1 MSVIL
6 EHGNEPTNAMV
17 KSALK
22 GDSDSALKDAPLP
35 LPKDNIQPPLKLV
48 LVQQTNNSAFS
59 LLMMHL
65 L

>member
-22 GDSDSALKDAPLP
+22 SDSDSALKDAPLP

-59 LLMMHL
+59 LLMMQL